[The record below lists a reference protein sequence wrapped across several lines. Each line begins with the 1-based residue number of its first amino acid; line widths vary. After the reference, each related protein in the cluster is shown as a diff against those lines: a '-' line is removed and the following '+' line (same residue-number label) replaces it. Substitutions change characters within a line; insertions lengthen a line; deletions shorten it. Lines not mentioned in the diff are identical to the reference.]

1 MSVPFSMSPSATM
14 NSRFS
19 TPGGRSPNLTPPEVN
34 GGGVGGPGAVF
45 EKANNVILSCPDG
58 LAHALSEQNIRLQ
71 QLIYEHKV
79 SGQKSGV
86 RDVKGR
92 ATVID

>member
-1 MSVPFSMSPSATM
+1 MRKGSIMFTFRFHCSMSPNATM

-19 TPGGRSPNLTPPEVN
+19 TPGGRSPITPPDQVP
-34 GGGVGGPGAVF
+34 VVF

-71 QLIYEHKV
+71 QIIYEHKV
-79 SGQKSGV
+79 GV
-86 RDVKGR
+86 EEEE
-92 ATVID
+92 IEIHLSNS

>member
-1 MSVPFSMSPSATM
+1 MSKQEEARRSIRLFNLEPFSCSMSPSATM

-19 TPGGRSPNLTPPEVN
+19 TPGGRSPNLTPPE
-34 GGGVGGPGAVF
+34 GPLVF

-71 QLIYEHKV
+71 QIIYDHKV
-79 SGQKSGV
+79 SASGHKRV
-86 RDVKGR
+86 
-92 ATVID
+92 